1 MFLHGSA
8 DHLFANMVF
17 LWIVGF
23 MLEMG
28 LGCLF
33 YSRVSLYLSVQ

>member
-8 DHLFANMVF
+8 GHLFGNMVF
-17 LWIVGF
+17 LWIVGCV
-23 MLEMG
+23 LEMG
-28 LGCLF
+28 LDRLL